1 MEITPTR
8 RNYKSKNK
16 SFKPTQSTPKVN
28 KGPKSRMNFKKTLIE
43 DSISQ
48 KTTKFSALLNNP
60 MPLKKET
67 PPFLSA
73 SVLEGRVPY
82 LFKSF
87 LTKLYKVKN
96 DKDISLNGGGEQTD
110 ATTKICI
117 STIDSLKN
125 IIKDINAE
133 STFLIVD
140 ECHKI
145 GTEKRGD
152 MLTNNWH
159 ATLGLSATP
168 ERDYDDNF
176 YIIIKKILGDI
187 IFDYDYID
195 AREDE
200 VIVNF
205 KLLYG
210 YAALLPEEEQKY
222 KKFTK
227 SIQRRAATIG
237 GNNMDDYPLKML
249 IFNRARLIK
258 NSKNRIPYGVELI
271 QKYKRD
277 SWIVFTEN
285 KKQAKD
291 FNDIIRNKGFKS
303 GIYNT
308 DLNDDERQENL
319 ENFKAGKLNVLVSCT
334 ALDEGFDMPE
344 ADGAMILSAS
354 SSKRQ
359 RIQRMG
365 RVLRITANKENA
377 LIVTVYSSKTEYE
390 KLREESNRYKLEG
403 VPIKWQQMTL

>member
-1 MEITPTR
+1 MVTFLKLREWQEKAFPLWWEKKRGIIKVVTGGGKTFFAIHCLKRYLENDPQ
-8 RNYKSKNK
+8 KSI
-16 SFKPTQSTPKVN
+16 
-28 KGPKSRMNFKKTLIE
+28 LIVVP
-43 DSISQ
+43 SI
-48 KTTKFSALLNNP
+48 ALLDQWYDSLSQNFDD
-60 MPLKKET
+60 KE
-67 PPFLSA
+67 
-73 SVLEGRVPY
+73 
-82 LFKSF
+82 
-87 LTKLYKVKN
+87 
-96 DKDISLNGGGEQTD
+96 ISLNGGGEQTKNV
-110 ATTKICI
+110 TKICI

-125 IIKDINAE
+125 IISLIDAE
-133 STFLIVD
+133 NTLLIVD

-145 GTEKRGD
+145 GTEKRGE
-152 MLTNNWH
+152 MLTNAWH

-210 YAALLPEEEQKY
+210 YAALLPEEENKY

-237 GNNMDDYPLKML
+237 GQDMNDYPLKML
-249 IFNRARLIK
+249 IFNRARLVK
-258 NSKNRIPYGVELI
+258 NSKNRIPYGIELI
-271 QKYKRD
+271 QKYERD

-285 KKQAKD
+285 KKQAKE
-291 FNDIIRNKGFKS
+291 FNKIVNKLKGFNS

-319 ENFKAGKLNVLVSCT
+319 EKFKAGNLNVLVSCT

-403 VPIKWQQMTL
+403 VPVKWQQMSL

>member
-1 MEITPTR
+1 LKLRQWQEKAFPLWWAKKRGIV
-8 RNYKSKNK
+8 
-16 SFKPTQSTPKVN
+16 KVVT
-28 KGPKSRMNFKKTLIE
+28 GGGKTVFAIHCLTKYLE
-43 DSISQ
+43 EEKDNSIFIVVPSIALLDQWYEGLQ
-48 KTTKFSALLNNP
+48 KTF
-60 MPLKKET
+60 
-67 PPFLSA
+67 
-73 SVLEGRVPY
+73 G
-82 LFKSF
+82 
-87 LTKLYKVKN
+87 
-96 DKDISLNGGGEQTD
+96 DKDISLNGGGEHLEVIS
-110 ATTKICI
+110 KITI
-117 STIDSLKN
+117 STIDSVKN
-125 IIKDINAE
+125 IIHKFDASN
-133 STFLIVD
+133 TLLIVD

-145 GTEKRGD
+145 GTEKRGET
-152 MLTNNWH
+152 LTNNWH

-205 KLLYG
+205 KLLYA
-210 YAALLPEEEQKY
+210 YAAMTEDEEEKY

-237 GNNMDDYPLKML
+237 GNNMNDYPLKML
-249 IFNRARLIK
+249 IFNRARMVK
-258 NSKNRIPYGVELI
+258 NSKNRIPFGVELL
-271 QKYKRD
+271 QKHKRD

-285 KKQAKD
+285 KKQAKE
-291 FNDIIRNKGFKS
+291 FNKIINKKGYKS
-303 GIYNT
+303 AIYNT
-308 DLNDDERQENL
+308 DLDNAEREENL
-319 ENFKAGKLNVLVSCT
+319 NNFKNGNLNVLVSCT

-377 LIVTVYSSKTEYE
+377 LIVTVYSSNTEYV
-390 KLREESNRYKLEG
+390 KLKEESNRYQLEN
-403 VPIKWQQMTL
+403 VPIRWQKMK

>member
-1 MEITPTR
+1 MKLRDWQEKAFPLWWAEKRGIVKVVTGGGKTIFAIHCLTKYLEEEIS
-8 RNYKSKNK
+8 KSI
-16 SFKPTQSTPKVN
+16 
-28 KGPKSRMNFKKTLIE
+28 LIVVP
-43 DSISQ
+43 SI
-48 KTTKFSALLNNP
+48 ALLDQWYEV
-60 MPLKKET
+60 MSQT
-67 PPFLSA
+67 FDS
-73 SVLEGRVPY
+73 
-82 LFKSF
+82 
-87 LTKLYKVKN
+87 
-96 DKDISLNGGGEQTD
+96 KDITINGGGEQPED
-110 ATTKICI
+110 ITKICI
-117 STIDSLKN
+117 TTVDSVKN
-125 IIKDINAE
+125 IINKVDAE
-133 STFLIVD
+133 NTLLVVD

-145 GTEKRGD
+145 GTEKRGE

-176 YIIIKKILGDI
+176 YIIIKRILGDI

-210 YAALLPEEEQKY
+210 YAAMLPEEEDKY
-222 KKFTK
+222 TKFTK
-227 SIQRRAATIG
+227 NIQRRAATIG
-237 GNNMDDYPLKML
+237 GSNMNDYPLKML
-249 IFNRARLIK
+249 IFNRARLVK
-258 NSKNRIPYGVELI
+258 NSKNRIPYGVELLL
-271 QKYKRD
+271 KHKRE

-285 KKQAKD
+285 KKQAKE
-291 FNDIIRNKGFKS
+291 FNKIINKKGFKS

-308 DLNDDERQENL
+308 DLNDEERLHNL
-319 ENFKAGKLNVLVSCT
+319 TAFKNRELNVLVSCT

-377 LIVTVYSSKTEYE
+377 LIVTVYSSKTEFT

-403 VPIKWQQMTL
+403 VPVKWQQMRS

>member
-1 MEITPTR
+1 LKLREWQEKAFPLWWAKKRGIV
-8 RNYKSKNK
+8 
-16 SFKPTQSTPKVN
+16 KVVT
-28 KGPKSRMNFKKTLIE
+28 GGGKTVFAIHCLTKYLQE
-43 DSISQ
+43 EKDNSIFIVVPSIALLDQWYEALQ
-48 KTTKFSALLNNP
+48 KTF
-60 MPLKKET
+60 
-67 PPFLSA
+67 
-73 SVLEGRVPY
+73 G
-82 LFKSF
+82 
-87 LTKLYKVKN
+87 
-96 DKDISLNGGGEQTD
+96 DKDISLNGGGEHLEEISKVT
-110 ATTKICI
+110 I
-117 STIDSLKN
+117 STIDSVKN
-125 IIKDINAE
+125 IIHKFNA
-133 STFLIVD
+133 SNTLLIVD

-152 MLTNNWH
+152 TLTNNWN

-187 IFDYDYID
+187 IFDYNYID

-205 KLLYG
+205 KFLYA
-210 YAALLPEEEQKY
+210 YAAMTEDEEEKY

-237 GNNMDDYPLKML
+237 GNNMNDYPLKML
-249 IFNRARLIK
+249 IFNRARMVK
-258 NSKNRIPYGVELI
+258 NSKNRIPFGVELL
-271 QKYKRD
+271 QKHKRD

-285 KKQAKD
+285 KKQAKE
-291 FNDIIRNKGFKS
+291 FNKIINKKGYKS
-303 GIYNT
+303 AIYNT
-308 DLNDDERQENL
+308 DLDNAEREENL
-319 ENFKAGKLNVLVSCT
+319 NNFKSGNLNVLVSCT

-377 LIVTVYSSKTEYE
+377 LIVTVYSSKTEFD

-403 VPIKWQQMTL
+403 VPVKWQQMK

>member
-1 MEITPTR
+1 MKLREWQEAAFPLWWERKRGIVKVVTGGGKTVFAIHCLKKYLEENSNNTIFIVVP
-8 RNYKSKNK
+8 SIALLDQWHEGLQL
-16 SFKPTQSTPKVN
+16 SFK
-28 KGPKSRMNFKKTLIE
+28 
-43 DSISQ
+43 
-48 KTTKFSALLNNP
+48 NN
-60 MPLKKET
+60 EI
-67 PPFLSA
+67 A
-73 SVLEGRVPY
+73 
-82 LFKSF
+82 
-87 LTKLYKVKN
+87 
-96 DKDISLNGGGEQTD
+96 LNGGGERLD
-110 ATTKICI
+110 KLSKITI
-117 STIDSLKN
+117 STIDSVKN
-125 IIKDINAE
+125 IIENFDASK
-133 STFLIVD
+133 TLLIVD

-145 GTEKRGD
+145 GTEKRGEI
-152 MLTNNWH
+152 LTNNWH

-176 YIIIKKILGDI
+176 YIIIRKILGDI

-205 KLLYG
+205 KLLYA
-210 YAALLPEEEQKY
+210 YAAMTSSEEAEY

-237 GNNMDDYPLKML
+237 GNNMNDYPLKML
-249 IFNRARLIK
+249 IFNRARMVK
-258 NSKNRIPYGVELI
+258 NSINRIPFGIELL

-285 KKQAKD
+285 KKQAKE
-291 FNDIIRNKGFKS
+291 FNTIINKKGYKS
-303 GIYNT
+303 AIYNT
-308 DLNDDERQENL
+308 DLDSNEREENL
-319 ENFKAGKLNVLVSCT
+319 NNFKNGNLNVLVSCT

-365 RVLRITANKENA
+365 RVLRITANKQNA

-390 KLREESNRYKLEG
+390 KLREESNRYQLEG
-403 VPIKWQQMTL
+403 VPIKWQQMK

>member
-1 MEITPTR
+1 MKLREWQEAAFPLWWERKRGIV
-8 RNYKSKNK
+8 
-16 SFKPTQSTPKVN
+16 KVVTGGG
-28 KGPKSRMNFKKTLIE
+28 KTVFAIHCLKKYIE
-43 DSISQ
+43 ENSNNTIFIVVPSI
-48 KTTKFSALLNNP
+48 ALLDQWYEGLQLSFQNN
-60 MPLKKET
+60 EI
-67 PPFLSA
+67 A
-73 SVLEGRVPY
+73 
-82 LFKSF
+82 
-87 LTKLYKVKN
+87 
-96 DKDISLNGGGEQTD
+96 LNGGGERLD
-110 ATTKICI
+110 KLSKITI
-117 STIDSLKN
+117 STIDSVKN
-125 IIKDINAE
+125 IIENFDASK
-133 STFLIVD
+133 TLLIVD

-145 GTEKRGD
+145 GTEKRGET
-152 MLTNNWH
+152 LTNNWH

-176 YIIIKKILGDI
+176 YIIIRKILGDI

-205 KLLYG
+205 KLLYA
-210 YAALLPEEEQKY
+210 YAAMTNSEEAEY

-237 GNNMDDYPLKML
+237 GNNMNDYPLKML
-249 IFNRARLIK
+249 IFNRARMVK
-258 NSKNRIPYGVELI
+258 NSVNRIPFGIELL

-285 KKQAKD
+285 KKQAKE
-291 FNDIIRNKGFKS
+291 FNTIINKKGYKS
-303 GIYNT
+303 AIYNT
-308 DLNDDERQENL
+308 DLDSNEREENL
-319 ENFKAGKLNVLVSCT
+319 NNFKNGNLNVLVSCT

-365 RVLRITANKENA
+365 RVLRITANKKNA

-390 KLREESNRYKLEG
+390 KLREESNRYQLEG
-403 VPIKWQQMTL
+403 VPVKWQQMK

>member
-1 MEITPTR
+1 LKLREWQEKAFPLWW
-8 RNYKSKNK
+8 KNK
-16 SFKPTQSTPKVN
+16 RGIIKVVTGGGKTFFAIHCLRKYLEQDHN
-28 KGPKSRMNFKKTLIE
+28 KNILIVVP
-43 DSISQ
+43 SI
-48 KTTKFSALLNNP
+48 ALLDQWY
-60 MPLKKET
+60 ES
-67 PPFLSA
+67 LSQNF
-73 SVLEGRVPY
+73 SDRE
-82 LFKSF
+82 
-87 LTKLYKVKN
+87 
-96 DKDISLNGGGEQTD
+96 ISLNGGGEQT
-110 ATTKICI
+110 TSITKICI

-125 IIKDINAE
+125 IIKEVDASN
-133 STFLIVD
+133 SLLIVD

-145 GTEKRGD
+145 GTEKRGE

-210 YAALLPEEEQKY
+210 YAALLPEEENKY
-222 KKFTK
+222 RKFTK

-237 GNNMDDYPLKML
+237 GQDMNDYPLKML
-249 IFNRARLIK
+249 IFNRARLVK
-258 NSKNRIPYGVELI
+258 NSKNRIPYGIELI
-271 QKYKRD
+271 QKYERD

-285 KKQAKD
+285 KKQAKE
-291 FNDIIRNKGFKS
+291 FNKKVNHIKGFES

-308 DLNDDERQENL
+308 DLKDDERQENL

-403 VPIKWQQMTL
+403 VPVKWQQMSL

>member
-1 MEITPTR
+1 MKLREWQETAFPLWWNRKRGIV
-8 RNYKSKNK
+8 
-16 SFKPTQSTPKVN
+16 KVVT
-28 KGPKSRMNFKKTLIE
+28 GGGKTVFAIHCLNQYLEENPSNSILIVVP
-43 DSISQ
+43 SI
-48 KTTKFSALLNNP
+48 ALLDQWY
-60 MPLKKET
+60 
-67 PPFLSA
+67 
-73 SVLEGRVPY
+73 EGLLQSY
-82 LFKSF
+82 DTNQL
-87 LTKLYKVKN
+87 
-96 DKDISLNGGGEQTD
+96 SLNGGGEHLEELSMIT
-110 ATTKICI
+110 I
-117 STIDSLKN
+117 STIDSVKN
-125 IIKDINAE
+125 IIDKFDA
-133 STFLIVD
+133 SQTLLIVD

-145 GTEKRGD
+145 GTEKRGET
-152 MLTNNWH
+152 LTNNWH

-205 KLLYG
+205 KLLYA
-210 YAALLPEEEQKY
+210 YAAMTPEEEDEY

-237 GNNMDDYPLKML
+237 GNNMNDYPLKMM
-249 IFNRARLIK
+249 IFNRARMVK
-258 NSKNRIPYGVELI
+258 NSKNRIPFGIELL

-285 KKQAKD
+285 KKQAKE
-291 FNDIIRNKGFKS
+291 FNAIINSKGYQS
-303 GIYNT
+303 AIYNT
-308 DLNDDERQENL
+308 DLDASEREENL
-319 ENFKAGKLNVLVSCT
+319 NNFKSGNLNVLVSCT

-365 RVLRITANKENA
+365 RVLRITANKQNA

-390 KLREESNRYKLEG
+390 KLREESNRYQLEG
-403 VPIKWQQMTL
+403 VPIKWQQMK

>member
-1 MEITPTR
+1 MVTFLKLREWQEKAFPLWWEKKRGIIKVVTGGGKTFFAIHCLKRYLENDPQ
-8 RNYKSKNK
+8 KSI
-16 SFKPTQSTPKVN
+16 
-28 KGPKSRMNFKKTLIE
+28 LIVVP
-43 DSISQ
+43 SI
-48 KTTKFSALLNNP
+48 ALLDQWYDSLSQNFDD
-60 MPLKKET
+60 KK
-67 PPFLSA
+67 
-73 SVLEGRVPY
+73 
-82 LFKSF
+82 
-87 LTKLYKVKN
+87 
-96 DKDISLNGGGEQTD
+96 ISLNGGGEQTKII
-110 ATTKICI
+110 TKICI

-125 IIKDINAE
+125 IISLIDAE
-133 STFLIVD
+133 NTLLIVD

-145 GTEKRGD
+145 GTEKRGE
-152 MLTNNWH
+152 MLTNAWH

-210 YAALLPEEEQKY
+210 YAALLPEEENKY

-237 GNNMDDYPLKML
+237 GQDMNDYPLKML
-249 IFNRARLIK
+249 IFNRARLVK
-258 NSKNRIPYGVELI
+258 NSKNRIPYGIELI
-271 QKYKRD
+271 QKYERD

-285 KKQAKD
+285 KKQAKE
-291 FNDIIRNKGFKS
+291 FNKIVNKLKGFNS

-319 ENFKAGKLNVLVSCT
+319 EKFKAGNLNVLVSCT

-403 VPIKWQQMTL
+403 VPVKWQQMSL

>member
-1 MEITPTR
+1 LKLREWQEAAFPLWWERKRGIVKVVTGGGKTVFAIHCLKKYLEENSNNSIFIVVPSIALLDQW
-8 RNYKSKNK
+8 YEGLQL
-16 SFKPTQSTPKVN
+16 SFK
-28 KGPKSRMNFKKTLIE
+28 
-43 DSISQ
+43 
-48 KTTKFSALLNNP
+48 NN
-60 MPLKKET
+60 EI
-67 PPFLSA
+67 A
-73 SVLEGRVPY
+73 
-82 LFKSF
+82 
-87 LTKLYKVKN
+87 
-96 DKDISLNGGGEQTD
+96 LNGGGERLNKLS
-110 ATTKICI
+110 KITI
-117 STIDSLKN
+117 STIDSVKN
-125 IIKDINAE
+125 IIEYFDASK
-133 STFLIVD
+133 TLLIVD

-145 GTEKRGD
+145 GTEKRGET
-152 MLTNNWH
+152 LTNHWH

-176 YIIIKKILGDI
+176 YIIIRKILGDI

-205 KLLYG
+205 KLLYA
-210 YAALLPEEEQKY
+210 YAAMTNSEEAEY

-237 GNNMDDYPLKML
+237 GNNMNDYPLKML
-249 IFNRARLIK
+249 IFNRARMVK
-258 NSKNRIPYGVELI
+258 NSINRIPFGIELL

-285 KKQAKD
+285 KKQAKE
-291 FNDIIRNKGFKS
+291 FNTIINSKGYKS
-303 GIYNT
+303 AIYNT
-308 DLNDDERQENL
+308 DLDTSEREENL
-319 ENFKAGKLNVLVSCT
+319 NNFKNGNLNVLVSCT

-365 RVLRITANKENA
+365 RVLRITANKQNA

-390 KLREESNRYKLEG
+390 KLREESNRYQLEG
-403 VPIKWQQMTL
+403 VPVKWQQMK

>member
-1 MEITPTR
+1 MKLREWQEKAFPLWWAEKRGIV
-8 RNYKSKNK
+8 
-16 SFKPTQSTPKVN
+16 KVVTGGGKTVFAIHCLTKYLEEEKDN
-28 KGPKSRMNFKKTLIE
+28 SIFIVVPSIALLDQWYEGLKKTF
-43 DSISQ
+43 DD
-48 KTTKFSALLNNP
+48 T
-60 MPLKKET
+60 
-67 PPFLSA
+67 
-73 SVLEGRVPY
+73 
-82 LFKSF
+82 
-87 LTKLYKVKN
+87 
-96 DKDISLNGGGEQTD
+96 DISLNGGGEHLEEISKVT
-110 ATTKICI
+110 I
-117 STIDSLKN
+117 STIDSVKN
-125 IIKDINAE
+125 IIHKFDASN
-133 STFLIVD
+133 TLLIVD

-145 GTEKRGD
+145 GTEKRGET
-152 MLTNNWH
+152 LTNNWH

-205 KLLYG
+205 KLLYA
-210 YAALLPEEEQKY
+210 YAAMTKDEEDKY

-237 GNNMDDYPLKML
+237 GNNMNDYPLKML
-249 IFNRARLIK
+249 IFNRARMVK
-258 NSKNRIPYGVELI
+258 NSKNRIPFGVELL
-271 QKYKRD
+271 QKHKRD

-285 KKQAKD
+285 KKQAKE
-291 FNDIIRNKGFKS
+291 FNKIINKKGYKS
-303 GIYNT
+303 AIYNT
-308 DLNDDERQENL
+308 DLDNAEREENL
-319 ENFKAGKLNVLVSCT
+319 SNFKSGNLNVLVSCT

-377 LIVTVYSSKTEYE
+377 LIVTVYSSKTEFD

-403 VPIKWQQMTL
+403 VPVKWQQM

>member
-1 MEITPTR
+1 MKLREWQEAAFPLWWERKRGIVKVVTGGGKTVFAIHCLKKYLEENTNNTIFIVVP
-8 RNYKSKNK
+8 SIALLDQWHEGLQL
-16 SFKPTQSTPKVN
+16 SFK
-28 KGPKSRMNFKKTLIE
+28 
-43 DSISQ
+43 
-48 KTTKFSALLNNP
+48 NN
-60 MPLKKET
+60 EI
-67 PPFLSA
+67 A
-73 SVLEGRVPY
+73 
-82 LFKSF
+82 
-87 LTKLYKVKN
+87 
-96 DKDISLNGGGEQTD
+96 LNGGGERLD
-110 ATTKICI
+110 KLSKITI
-117 STIDSLKN
+117 STIDSVKN
-125 IIKDINAE
+125 IIENFDASK
-133 STFLIVD
+133 TLLIVD

-145 GTEKRGD
+145 GTEKRGET
-152 MLTNNWH
+152 LTNNLH

-176 YIIIKKILGDI
+176 YIIIRKILGDI

-205 KLLYG
+205 KLLYA
-210 YAALLPEEEQKY
+210 YAAMTSSEEAEY

-237 GNNMDDYPLKML
+237 GNNMNDYPLKML
-249 IFNRARLIK
+249 IFNRARMVK
-258 NSKNRIPYGVELI
+258 NSVNRIPFGIELL

-285 KKQAKD
+285 KKQAKE
-291 FNDIIRNKGFKS
+291 FNTIINKKGYKS
-303 GIYNT
+303 AIYNT
-308 DLNDDERQENL
+308 DLDSSEREENL
-319 ENFKAGKLNVLVSCT
+319 NNFKNGNLNVLVSCT

-365 RVLRITANKENA
+365 RVLRITANKQNA

-390 KLREESNRYKLEG
+390 KLREESNRYQLEG
-403 VPIKWQQMTL
+403 VPIKWQQMK

>member
-1 MEITPTR
+1 MKLREWQENAFPLWWAKKRGIIKVVTGGGKTVFAIHCLTK
-8 RNYKSKNK
+8 YLEENK
-16 SFKPTQSTPKVN
+16 TNSI
-28 KGPKSRMNFKKTLIE
+28 LIVVP
-43 DSISQ
+43 SI
-48 KTTKFSALLNNP
+48 ALLDQWY
-60 MPLKKET
+60 EG
-67 PPFLSA
+67 LSQ
-73 SVLEGRVPY
+73 
-82 LFKSF
+82 SF
-87 LTKLYKVKN
+87 SSEE
-96 DKDISLNGGGEQTD
+96 ISLNGGGEQIKSITR
-110 ATTKICI
+110 ICI
-117 STIDSLKN
+117 TTIDSLKN
-125 IIKDINAE
+125 LIDRVTPEN
-133 STFLIVD
+133 TLLIVD

-145 GTEKRGD
+145 GTEKRGE

-205 KLLYG
+205 KLLYA
-210 YAALLPEEEQKY
+210 YAAMTKDEEDKY

-237 GNNMDDYPLKML
+237 GNNMNDYPLKML
-249 IFNRARLIK
+249 IFNRARMVK
-258 NSKNRIPYGVELI
+258 NSKNRIPFGVELL
-271 QKYKRD
+271 QKHKRE

-285 KKQAKD
+285 KKQAKE
-291 FNDIIRNKGFKS
+291 FNKIINTKGYKS
-303 GIYNT
+303 AIYNT
-308 DLNDDERQENL
+308 DLDNTEREENL
-319 ENFKAGKLNVLVSCT
+319 NNFKNGNLNVLVSCT

-377 LIVTVYSSKTEYE
+377 LIVTVYSSNTEYV
-390 KLREESNRYKLEG
+390 KLKEESNRYQLEN
-403 VPIKWQQMTL
+403 VPIRWQRMK

>member
-1 MEITPTR
+1 MKLRDWQEKAFPLWWAEKRGIVKVVTGGGKTIFAIHCLTKYLEEER
-8 RNYKSKNK
+8 SKSI
-16 SFKPTQSTPKVN
+16 
-28 KGPKSRMNFKKTLIE
+28 LIVVP
-43 DSISQ
+43 SI
-48 KTTKFSALLNNP
+48 ALLDQWYEV
-60 MPLKKET
+60 MSQT
-67 PPFLSA
+67 FDS
-73 SVLEGRVPY
+73 
-82 LFKSF
+82 
-87 LTKLYKVKN
+87 
-96 DKDISLNGGGEQTD
+96 KDITINGGGEQPED
-110 ATTKICI
+110 ITKICI
-117 STIDSLKN
+117 TTVDSVKN
-125 IIKDINAE
+125 IINKVDAE
-133 STFLIVD
+133 NTLLVVD

-145 GTEKRGD
+145 GTEKRGE

-176 YIIIKKILGDI
+176 YIIIKRILGDI

-210 YAALLPEEEQKY
+210 YAAMLPEEEDKY
-222 KKFTK
+222 TKFTK
-227 SIQRRAATIG
+227 NIQRRAATIG
-237 GNNMDDYPLKML
+237 GSNMNDYPLKML
-249 IFNRARLIK
+249 IFNRARLVK
-258 NSKNRIPYGVELI
+258 NSKNRIPYGVELLL
-271 QKYKRD
+271 KHKRE

-285 KKQAKD
+285 KKQAKE
-291 FNDIIRNKGFKS
+291 FNKIINKKGFKS

-308 DLNDDERQENL
+308 DLNDEERLHNL
-319 ENFKAGKLNVLVSCT
+319 TAFKNRELNVLVSCT

-377 LIVTVYSSKTEYE
+377 LIVTVYSSKTEFT

-403 VPIKWQQMTL
+403 VPVKWQQMKS

>member
-1 MEITPTR
+1 MKLREWQEKAFPLWWAKKRGIV
-8 RNYKSKNK
+8 
-16 SFKPTQSTPKVN
+16 KVVT
-28 KGPKSRMNFKKTLIE
+28 GGGKTVFAIHCLTKYLE
-43 DSISQ
+43 EEKDNSIFIVVPSIALLDQWYEGLQ
-48 KTTKFSALLNNP
+48 KTFDDT
-60 MPLKKET
+60 
-67 PPFLSA
+67 
-73 SVLEGRVPY
+73 
-82 LFKSF
+82 
-87 LTKLYKVKN
+87 
-96 DKDISLNGGGEQTD
+96 DISLNGGGEHLEEISKVT
-110 ATTKICI
+110 I
-117 STIDSLKN
+117 STIDSVKN
-125 IIKDINAE
+125 IIHKFDASN
-133 STFLIVD
+133 TLLIVD

-145 GTEKRGD
+145 GTEKRGET
-152 MLTNNWH
+152 LTNNWH

-205 KLLYG
+205 KLLYA
-210 YAALLPEEEQKY
+210 YAAMTKDEEDKY

-237 GNNMDDYPLKML
+237 GNNMNDYPLKML
-249 IFNRARLIK
+249 IFNRARMVK
-258 NSKNRIPYGVELI
+258 NSKNRIPFGVELL
-271 QKYKRD
+271 QKHKRD

-285 KKQAKD
+285 KKQAKE
-291 FNDIIRNKGFKS
+291 FNKIINKKGYKS
-303 GIYNT
+303 AIYNT
-308 DLNDDERQENL
+308 DLDNAEREENL
-319 ENFKAGKLNVLVSCT
+319 NNFKSGNLNVLVSCT

-377 LIVTVYSSKTEYE
+377 LIVTVYSSKTEFD

-403 VPIKWQQMTL
+403 VPVKWQQME

>member
-1 MEITPTR
+1 LKLREWQETAFPLWWNRKRGIV
-8 RNYKSKNK
+8 
-16 SFKPTQSTPKVN
+16 KVVT
-28 KGPKSRMNFKKTLIE
+28 GGGKTVFAIHCLKQYLEENPSNSILIVVP
-43 DSISQ
+43 SI
-48 KTTKFSALLNNP
+48 ALLDQWY
-60 MPLKKET
+60 
-67 PPFLSA
+67 
-73 SVLEGRVPY
+73 EGLLQSY
-82 LFKSF
+82 DANQL
-87 LTKLYKVKN
+87 
-96 DKDISLNGGGEQTD
+96 SLNGGGEHLEELSMIT
-110 ATTKICI
+110 I
-117 STIDSLKN
+117 STIDSVKN
-125 IIKDINAE
+125 IIDKFDA
-133 STFLIVD
+133 SQTLLIVD

-145 GTEKRGD
+145 GTEKRGET
-152 MLTNNWH
+152 LTNNWH

-205 KLLYG
+205 KLLYA
-210 YAALLPEEEQKY
+210 YAAMTPEEEDEY

-237 GNNMDDYPLKML
+237 GNNMNDYPLKMM
-249 IFNRARLIK
+249 IFNRARMVK
-258 NSKNRIPYGVELI
+258 NSKNRIPFGIELL

-285 KKQAKD
+285 KKQAKE
-291 FNDIIRNKGFKS
+291 FNAIINTKGYQS
-303 GIYNT
+303 AIYNT
-308 DLNDDERQENL
+308 DLDASEREENL
-319 ENFKAGKLNVLVSCT
+319 NNFKSGNLNVLVSCT

-365 RVLRITANKENA
+365 RVLRITANKQNA

-390 KLREESNRYKLEG
+390 KLREESNRYQLEG
-403 VPIKWQQMTL
+403 VPIKWQQMK

>member
-1 MEITPTR
+1 MKLREWQEKAFPLWWAEKRGIV
-8 RNYKSKNK
+8 
-16 SFKPTQSTPKVN
+16 KVVT
-28 KGPKSRMNFKKTLIE
+28 GGGKTVFAIHCLTKYLKE
-43 DSISQ
+43 EKDNSIFIVVPSIALLDQWYEGLQ
-48 KTTKFSALLNNP
+48 KTFDDT
-60 MPLKKET
+60 
-67 PPFLSA
+67 
-73 SVLEGRVPY
+73 
-82 LFKSF
+82 
-87 LTKLYKVKN
+87 
-96 DKDISLNGGGEQTD
+96 DISLNGGGEHLEEIS
-110 ATTKICI
+110 KITI
-117 STIDSLKN
+117 STIDSVKN
-125 IIKDINAE
+125 IIHKFDASN
-133 STFLIVD
+133 TLLIVD

-145 GTEKRGD
+145 GTEKRGET
-152 MLTNNWH
+152 LTNNWH

-205 KLLYG
+205 KLLYA
-210 YAALLPEEEQKY
+210 YAAMTKDEEDKY

-237 GNNMDDYPLKML
+237 GNNMNDYPLKML
-249 IFNRARLIK
+249 IFNRARMVK
-258 NSKNRIPYGVELI
+258 NSKNRIPFGVELL
-271 QKYKRD
+271 QKHKRD

-285 KKQAKD
+285 KKQAKE
-291 FNDIIRNKGFKS
+291 FNKIINKKGYKS
-303 GIYNT
+303 AIYNT
-308 DLNDDERQENL
+308 DLDNAEREENL
-319 ENFKAGKLNVLVSCT
+319 NNFKSGNLNVLVSCT

-377 LIVTVYSSKTEYE
+377 LIVTVYSSKTEFD

-403 VPIKWQQMTL
+403 VPVKWQQME

>member
-1 MEITPTR
+1 MKLREWQEKAFPLWW
-8 RNYKSKNK
+8 KNK
-16 SFKPTQSTPKVN
+16 RGIIKVVTGGGKTFFAIHCLRKYLEQDHN
-28 KGPKSRMNFKKTLIE
+28 KNILIVVP
-43 DSISQ
+43 SI
-48 KTTKFSALLNNP
+48 ALLDQWY
-60 MPLKKET
+60 ES
-67 PPFLSA
+67 LSQNF
-73 SVLEGRVPY
+73 SDRE
-82 LFKSF
+82 
-87 LTKLYKVKN
+87 
-96 DKDISLNGGGEQTD
+96 ISLNCGGEQT
-110 ATTKICI
+110 TLITKICI

-125 IIKDINAE
+125 IIKEVDASN
-133 STFLIVD
+133 SLLIVD

-145 GTEKRGD
+145 GTEKRGE

-210 YAALLPEEEQKY
+210 YAALLPEEENKY
-222 KKFTK
+222 RKFTK

-237 GNNMDDYPLKML
+237 GQDMNDYPLKML
-249 IFNRARLIK
+249 IFNRARLVK
-258 NSKNRIPYGVELI
+258 NSKNRIPYGIELI
-271 QKYKRD
+271 QKYERD

-285 KKQAKD
+285 KKQAKE
-291 FNDIIRNKGFKS
+291 FNKKVNHIKGFES

-308 DLNDDERQENL
+308 DLKDDERQENL

-403 VPIKWQQMTL
+403 VPVKWQQMSL

>member
-1 MEITPTR
+1 MKLRQWQEKAFPLWWAKKRGIV
-8 RNYKSKNK
+8 
-16 SFKPTQSTPKVN
+16 KVVT
-28 KGPKSRMNFKKTLIE
+28 GGGKTVFAIHCLTKYLE
-43 DSISQ
+43 EEKDNSIFIVVPSIALLDQWYEGLQ
-48 KTTKFSALLNNP
+48 KTF
-60 MPLKKET
+60 
-67 PPFLSA
+67 
-73 SVLEGRVPY
+73 R
-82 LFKSF
+82 
-87 LTKLYKVKN
+87 
-96 DKDISLNGGGEQTD
+96 DKDISLNGGGEHLEVIS
-110 ATTKICI
+110 KITI
-117 STIDSLKN
+117 STIDSVKN
-125 IIKDINAE
+125 IIHKFDASN
-133 STFLIVD
+133 TLLIVD

-145 GTEKRGD
+145 GTEKRGET
-152 MLTNNWH
+152 LTNNWH

-205 KLLYG
+205 KLLYA
-210 YAALLPEEEQKY
+210 YAAMTEDEEEKY

-237 GNNMDDYPLKML
+237 GNNMNDYPLKML
-249 IFNRARLIK
+249 IFNRARMVK
-258 NSKNRIPYGVELI
+258 NSKNRIPFGVELL
-271 QKYKRD
+271 QKHKRD

-285 KKQAKD
+285 KKQAKE
-291 FNDIIRNKGFKS
+291 FNKIINKKGYKS
-303 GIYNT
+303 AIYNT
-308 DLNDDERQENL
+308 DLDNAEREENL
-319 ENFKAGKLNVLVSCT
+319 NNFKNGNLNVLVSCT

-359 RIQRMG
+359 RSQRMG

-377 LIVTVYSSKTEYE
+377 LIVTVYSSKTEFD

-403 VPIKWQQMTL
+403 VPVKWQQMK

>member
-1 MEITPTR
+1 MKLREWQEKAFPLWWAEKRGIV
-8 RNYKSKNK
+8 
-16 SFKPTQSTPKVN
+16 KVVT
-28 KGPKSRMNFKKTLIE
+28 GGGKTVFAIHCLTKYLE
-43 DSISQ
+43 EEKDNSIFIVVPSIALLDQWYEGLQ
-48 KTTKFSALLNNP
+48 KTFDDT
-60 MPLKKET
+60 
-67 PPFLSA
+67 
-73 SVLEGRVPY
+73 
-82 LFKSF
+82 
-87 LTKLYKVKN
+87 
-96 DKDISLNGGGEQTD
+96 DISLNGGGEHLEEIS
-110 ATTKICI
+110 KITI
-117 STIDSLKN
+117 STIDSVKN
-125 IIKDINAE
+125 IIHKFDASN
-133 STFLIVD
+133 TLLIVD

-145 GTEKRGD
+145 GTEKRGET
-152 MLTNNWH
+152 LTNNWH

-205 KLLYG
+205 KLLYA
-210 YAALLPEEEQKY
+210 YAAMTKDEEDKY

-237 GNNMDDYPLKML
+237 GNNMNDYPLKML
-249 IFNRARLIK
+249 IFNRARMVK
-258 NSKNRIPYGVELI
+258 NSKNRIPFGVELL
-271 QKYKRD
+271 QKHKRD

-285 KKQAKD
+285 KKQAKE
-291 FNDIIRNKGFKS
+291 FNKIINKKGYKS
-303 GIYNT
+303 AIYNT
-308 DLNDDERQENL
+308 DLDNAEREENL
-319 ENFKAGKLNVLVSCT
+319 NNFKSGNLNVLVSCT

-377 LIVTVYSSKTEYE
+377 LIVTVYSSKTEFD

-403 VPIKWQQMTL
+403 VPVKWQQMNTY

>member
-1 MEITPTR
+1 MKLREWQEKAFPLWW
-8 RNYKSKNK
+8 KNK
-16 SFKPTQSTPKVN
+16 RGIIKVVTGGG
-28 KGPKSRMNFKKTLIE
+28 KTFFAIHCLRKYLEQDHKKNILIVVP
-43 DSISQ
+43 SI
-48 KTTKFSALLNNP
+48 ALLDQWY
-60 MPLKKET
+60 ES
-67 PPFLSA
+67 LSQNF
-73 SVLEGRVPY
+73 SERE
-82 LFKSF
+82 
-87 LTKLYKVKN
+87 
-96 DKDISLNGGGEQTD
+96 ISLNGGGEQT
-110 ATTKICI
+110 TLITKICI

-125 IIKDINAE
+125 IIKEVDASN
-133 STFLIVD
+133 SLLIVD

-145 GTEKRGD
+145 GTEKRGE

-210 YAALLPEEEQKY
+210 YAALLPEEENKY
-222 KKFTK
+222 RKFTK

-237 GNNMDDYPLKML
+237 GQDMNDYPLKML
-249 IFNRARLIK
+249 IFNRARLVK
-258 NSKNRIPYGVELI
+258 NSKNRIPYGIELI
-271 QKYKRD
+271 QKYERD

-285 KKQAKD
+285 KKQAKE
-291 FNDIIRNKGFKS
+291 FNKKVNHIKGFES

-308 DLNDDERQENL
+308 DLKDDERQENL

-403 VPIKWQQMTL
+403 VPVKWQQMSL

>member
-1 MEITPTR
+1 MVTFLKLREWQEKAFPLWWEKKRGIIKVVTGGGKTFFAIHCLKRYLENDPQ
-8 RNYKSKNK
+8 KSI
-16 SFKPTQSTPKVN
+16 
-28 KGPKSRMNFKKTLIE
+28 LIVVP
-43 DSISQ
+43 SI
-48 KTTKFSALLNNP
+48 ALLDQWYDSLSQNFDD
-60 MPLKKET
+60 KE
-67 PPFLSA
+67 
-73 SVLEGRVPY
+73 
-82 LFKSF
+82 
-87 LTKLYKVKN
+87 
-96 DKDISLNGGGEQTD
+96 ISLNGGGEQTKVI
-110 ATTKICI
+110 TKICI

-125 IIKDINAE
+125 IISLIDAE
-133 STFLIVD
+133 NTLLIVD

-145 GTEKRGD
+145 GTEKRGE
-152 MLTNNWH
+152 MLTNAWH

-210 YAALLPEEEQKY
+210 YAALLPEEENKY

-237 GNNMDDYPLKML
+237 GQDINDYPLKML
-249 IFNRARLIK
+249 IFNRARLVK
-258 NSKNRIPYGVELI
+258 NSKNRIPYGIELI
-271 QKYKRD
+271 QKYERD

-285 KKQAKD
+285 KKQAKE
-291 FNDIIRNKGFKS
+291 FNKIVNKLKGFNS

-319 ENFKAGKLNVLVSCT
+319 EKFKAGNLNVLVSCT

-403 VPIKWQQMTL
+403 VPVKWQQMSL

>member
-1 MEITPTR
+1 LRLREWQEKAFPLWWK
-8 RNYKSKNK
+8 YKKGIIKVVTGGGKTFFAIHCLRKYLEEDHNKNI
-16 SFKPTQSTPKVN
+16 
-28 KGPKSRMNFKKTLIE
+28 LIVVP
-43 DSISQ
+43 SI
-48 KTTKFSALLNNP
+48 ALLDQWY
-60 MPLKKET
+60 ES
-67 PPFLSA
+67 LSQNF
-73 SVLEGRVPY
+73 SDTE
-82 LFKSF
+82 
-87 LTKLYKVKN
+87 
-96 DKDISLNGGGEQTD
+96 ISLNGGGEQT
-110 ATTKICI
+110 TSITKICI

-125 IIKDINAE
+125 IIKEVDASN
-133 STFLIVD
+133 SLLIVD

-145 GTEKRGD
+145 GTEKRGE

-195 AREDE
+195 ARDDE

-210 YAALLPEEEQKY
+210 YAALLPEEENKY

-237 GNNMDDYPLKML
+237 GQDMNDYPLKML
-249 IFNRARLIK
+249 IFNRARLVK
-258 NSKNRIPYGVELI
+258 NSKNRIPYGIELI
-271 QKYKRD
+271 KKYERD

-285 KKQAKD
+285 KKQAKE
-291 FNDIIRNKGFKS
+291 FNNKVNHIKGFES

-308 DLNDDERQENL
+308 DLKDDERQENL
-319 ENFKAGKLNVLVSCT
+319 ENFKSGKLNVLVSCT

-403 VPIKWQQMTL
+403 VPVKWQQMSL

>member
-1 MEITPTR
+1 MVTFLKLREWQEKAFPLWWEKKRGIIKVVTGGGKTFFAIHCLKRYLENDPQ
-8 RNYKSKNK
+8 KSI
-16 SFKPTQSTPKVN
+16 
-28 KGPKSRMNFKKTLIE
+28 LIVVP
-43 DSISQ
+43 SI
-48 KTTKFSALLNNP
+48 ALLDQWYDSLSQNFDD
-60 MPLKKET
+60 KE
-67 PPFLSA
+67 
-73 SVLEGRVPY
+73 
-82 LFKSF
+82 
-87 LTKLYKVKN
+87 
-96 DKDISLNGGGEQTD
+96 ISLNGGGEQTKVI
-110 ATTKICI
+110 TKICI

-125 IIKDINAE
+125 IISLIDAE
-133 STFLIVD
+133 NTLLIVD

-145 GTEKRGD
+145 GTEKRGE
-152 MLTNNWH
+152 MLTNAWH

-187 IFDYDYID
+187 ILDYDYID

-210 YAALLPEEEQKY
+210 YAALLPEEENKY

-237 GNNMDDYPLKML
+237 GQDMNDYPLKML
-249 IFNRARLIK
+249 IFNRARLVK
-258 NSKNRIPYGVELI
+258 NSKNRIPYGIELI
-271 QKYKRD
+271 QKYERD

-285 KKQAKD
+285 KKQAKE
-291 FNDIIRNKGFKS
+291 FNKIVNKLKGFNS

-319 ENFKAGKLNVLVSCT
+319 EKFKAGNLNVLVSCT

-403 VPIKWQQMTL
+403 VPVKWQQMSL

>member
-1 MEITPTR
+1 MVTFLKLREWQEKAFPLWWEKKRGIIKVVTGGGKTFFAIHCLKRYLENDPQ
-8 RNYKSKNK
+8 KSI
-16 SFKPTQSTPKVN
+16 
-28 KGPKSRMNFKKTLIE
+28 LIVVP
-43 DSISQ
+43 SI
-48 KTTKFSALLNNP
+48 ALLDQWYDSLSQNFDD
-60 MPLKKET
+60 KE
-67 PPFLSA
+67 
-73 SVLEGRVPY
+73 
-82 LFKSF
+82 
-87 LTKLYKVKN
+87 
-96 DKDISLNGGGEQTD
+96 ISLNGGGEQTKII
-110 ATTKICI
+110 TKICI

-125 IIKDINAE
+125 IISLIDAE
-133 STFLIVD
+133 NTLLIVD

-145 GTEKRGD
+145 GTEKRGE
-152 MLTNNWH
+152 MLTNAWH

-187 IFDYDYID
+187 IFNYDYID

-210 YAALLPEEEQKY
+210 YAALLPEEENKY

-237 GNNMDDYPLKML
+237 GQDMNDYPLKML
-249 IFNRARLIK
+249 IFNRARLVK
-258 NSKNRIPYGVELI
+258 NSKNRIPYGIELI
-271 QKYKRD
+271 QKYERD

-285 KKQAKD
+285 KKQAKE
-291 FNDIIRNKGFKS
+291 FNKIVNKLKGFNS

-319 ENFKAGKLNVLVSCT
+319 EKFKAGNLNVLVSCT

-403 VPIKWQQMTL
+403 VPVKWQQMSL

>member
-1 MEITPTR
+1 MKLREWQEAAFPLWWERKRGIVKVVTGGGKTVFAIHCLKKYLEENSNNSIFIVVPSIALLDQW
-8 RNYKSKNK
+8 YEGLQL
-16 SFKPTQSTPKVN
+16 SFK
-28 KGPKSRMNFKKTLIE
+28 
-43 DSISQ
+43 
-48 KTTKFSALLNNP
+48 NN
-60 MPLKKET
+60 EI
-67 PPFLSA
+67 A
-73 SVLEGRVPY
+73 
-82 LFKSF
+82 
-87 LTKLYKVKN
+87 
-96 DKDISLNGGGEQTD
+96 LNGGGEHLNKLS
-110 ATTKICI
+110 KITI
-117 STIDSLKN
+117 STIDSVKN
-125 IIKDINAE
+125 IIEYFDASK
-133 STFLIVD
+133 TLLIVD

-145 GTEKRGD
+145 GTEKRGET
-152 MLTNNWH
+152 LTNHWH

-176 YIIIKKILGDI
+176 YIIIRKILGDI

-205 KLLYG
+205 KLLYA
-210 YAALLPEEEQKY
+210 YAAMTNSEEAEY

-237 GNNMDDYPLKML
+237 GNNMNDYPLKML
-249 IFNRARLIK
+249 IFNRARMVK
-258 NSKNRIPYGVELI
+258 NSINRIPFGIELL

-285 KKQAKD
+285 KKQAKE
-291 FNDIIRNKGFKS
+291 FNSIINSKGYKS
-303 GIYNT
+303 AIYNT
-308 DLNDDERQENL
+308 DLDTSEREENL
-319 ENFKAGKLNVLVSCT
+319 NNFKNGNLNVLVSCT

-365 RVLRITANKENA
+365 RVLRITANKQNA

-390 KLREESNRYKLEG
+390 KLREESNRYQLEG
-403 VPIKWQQMTL
+403 VPVKWQQMK

>member
-1 MEITPTR
+1 MKLRQWQEKAFPLWWAKKRGIV
-8 RNYKSKNK
+8 
-16 SFKPTQSTPKVN
+16 KVVT
-28 KGPKSRMNFKKTLIE
+28 GGGKTVFAIHCLTKYLE
-43 DSISQ
+43 EEKDNSIFIVVPSIALLDQWYEGLQ
-48 KTTKFSALLNNP
+48 KTF
-60 MPLKKET
+60 
-67 PPFLSA
+67 
-73 SVLEGRVPY
+73 G
-82 LFKSF
+82 
-87 LTKLYKVKN
+87 
-96 DKDISLNGGGEQTD
+96 DKDISLNGGGEHLEVIS
-110 ATTKICI
+110 KITI
-117 STIDSLKN
+117 STIDSVKN
-125 IIKDINAE
+125 IIHKFDASN
-133 STFLIVD
+133 TLLIVD

-145 GTEKRGD
+145 GTEKRGET
-152 MLTNNWH
+152 LTNNWH

-205 KLLYG
+205 KLLYA
-210 YAALLPEEEQKY
+210 YAAMTEDEEEKY

-237 GNNMDDYPLKML
+237 GNNMNDYPLKML
-249 IFNRARLIK
+249 IFNRARMVK
-258 NSKNRIPYGVELI
+258 NSKNRIPFGVELL
-271 QKYKRD
+271 QKHKRD

-285 KKQAKD
+285 KKQAKE
-291 FNDIIRNKGFKS
+291 FNKIINKKGYKS
-303 GIYNT
+303 AIYNT
-308 DLNDDERQENL
+308 DLDNAEREENL
-319 ENFKAGKLNVLVSCT
+319 NNFKNGNLNVLVSCT

-377 LIVTVYSSKTEYE
+377 LIVTVYSSKTEFD

-403 VPIKWQQMTL
+403 VPVKWQQMR